1 MTVSSKTLEVVI
13 NFSDK
18 EPTHETFNKLLI
30 DLAAINNAGQA
41 AQISKEEFE
50 DLGFCFQTYG
60 SERMASYFELYSL
73 EVING
78 NYPCFSFSEL
88 LKFCRDFN

>member
-1 MTVSSKTLEVVI
+1 MSISSETLVVVI

-18 EPTHETFNKLLI
+18 KPTPETFNKLLF

-41 AQISKEEFE
+41 AEISKEEFE
-50 DLGFCFQTYG
+50 DLELCFQRYG
-60 SERMASYFELYSL
+60 SERMASYCELYSL

-78 NYPCFSFSEL
+78 TYSGFSFSEL
-88 LKFCRDFN
+88 LRFCRDFD

>member
-1 MTVSSKTLEVVI
+1 MSISSETLVVVI

-18 EPTHETFNKLLI
+18 KPNPETFNKLLS
-30 DLAAINNAGQA
+30 DLAAINKGGQA
-41 AQISKEEFE
+41 AQISEEEFE
-50 DLGFCFQTYG
+50 DLEFCFQKYG
-60 SERMASYFELYSL
+60 SERMANYFELYSL

-88 LKFCRDFN
+88 LRFCRDFD